1 MTRTIIAIILC
12 MHLLLPTAVW
22 AQTVLKTPLSY
33 TLRDYGMVL
42 AIAILGGLAGWWR
55 KVKRGEFAIYNI
67 RSLIGELCLSAF
79 SGLMA
84 FYLCEWWGI
93 PSLLMAAIVG
103 MAGHAGG
110 RGIDWL
116 ESFGQRWAE
125 KRLGVEP
132 EERKL

>member
-1 MTRTIIAIILC
+1 MSRFAITLILC
-12 MHLLLPTAVW
+12 LHLMLPLTVW
-22 AQTVLKTPLSY
+22 AQSILKTPGSY
-33 TLRDYGMVL
+33 TLRDYGAIL

-55 KVKRGEFAIYNI
+55 KVKRGEFAIYNL

-84 FYLCEWWGI
+84 FYLCEWWGV

-103 MAGHAGG
+103 MSGHAGG

-116 ESFGQRWAE
+116 ESVGQRWAE
-125 KRLGVEP
+125 KKLGVEP
-132 EERKL
+132 EQKP